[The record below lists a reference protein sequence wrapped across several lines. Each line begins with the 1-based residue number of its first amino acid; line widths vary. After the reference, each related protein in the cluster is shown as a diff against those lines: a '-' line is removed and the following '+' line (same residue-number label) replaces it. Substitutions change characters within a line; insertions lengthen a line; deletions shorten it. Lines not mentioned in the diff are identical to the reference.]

1 MRRYN
6 FFMEKMQ
13 RKALK
18 SFDSKA
24 FQLFSVNFDLLLRQ
38 YQVEK
43 DG

>member
-1 MRRYN
+1 MYN
-6 FFMEKMQ
+6 IFTKTPQ